1 MRRFLIVIPK
11 TDGGVEVHAMK
22 EWLRQ
27 HPERVPAGLDATH
40 STSHE
45 IRNGLRKLG
54 WTVQESPSEVRLMVP
69 GARGEAQ
76 VDEVLG
82 EADEDRGEESLDETE
97 AAFALEYQLRDFL
110 AQNLAAI
117 RVEGSRM
124 RLFVDSAGRDGVEY
138 PTAVG
143 PIDILATDDSG
154 AFVVFELKRARS
166 PDYAIGQL
174 SRYMGWVKHT
184 IAGGKT
190 VRGIVVAKDITDK
203 LRYAA
208 AVTPNVSLLEY
219 EVTFELKAATQ
230 LSSVTGVSG

>member
-11 TDGGVEVHAMK
+11 ADGGVEVHAMK

-27 HPERVPAGLDATH
+27 HPDRVPAGLDATH

-45 IRNGLRKLG
+45 LRNGLRKIG
-54 WTVQESPSEVRLMVP
+54 WTVTETPTEVRLMAP
-69 GARGEAQ
+69 GTSAEAQ
-76 VDEVLG
+76 VEEVLG
-82 EADEDRGEESLDETE
+82 EADGVATDDLPAETE

-117 RVEGSRM
+117 RVEGRRM
-124 RLFVDSAGRDGVEY
+124 KVFVDSVGRDGVEY

-154 AFVVFELKRARS
+154 AYVVFELKRARS

-184 IAGGKT
+184 IANGKT

-208 AVTPNVSLLEY
+208 AVIPNVSLLEY
-219 EVTFELKAATQ
+219 EVKFELRAATE
-230 LSSVTGVSG
+230 LP